1 MEHWIVPLTHG
12 VGHNYGWTLCARA
25 CVSYVRPSV
34 WIWPRRRTAWMC
46 GGTTTLYYILPCSY
60 TLFVCV
66 CVCVCVYAIFSLY
79 FVCER
84 LSEALREH
92 RGWSLPVPCLTGH
105 SVAHTQSQATSLSP
119 FSSLMRPCV
128 RPMWTQLER
137 GLRGRE
143 PLFPSH
149 LFQYPSPRR
158 LWLSPSRSLVAR
170 AVLPFL
176 TTSTRLAATRSN
188 TAHCTPR

>member
-1 MEHWIVPLTHG
+1 MRAPVCPMFDQVCGFDHGGVLHGCVGELQHCTIYSRAHTHC
-12 VGHNYGWTLCARA
+12 L
-25 CVSYVRPSV
+25 
-34 WIWPRRRTAWMC
+34 
-46 GGTTTLYYILPCSY
+46 
-60 TLFVCV
+60 CV